1 MSPVHEERYH
11 PAGVLSSRCVKRN
24 LSLLEKTSDRVTAQS
39 TVPKILPDFGGF
51 KKSMSVIS
59 IPTQQMT
66 TQLKSVQKR
75 PTVGPG
81 PYRVKSPHKRHPDK
95 YLFCAMSKTTVRR
108 KSMIN
113 LGRRWCLLRGGPS
126 VWQGILPHEHAGAAS
141 FPWELLF
148 GRHKCLASI
157 VQ

>member
-11 PAGVLSSRCVKRN
+11 PAGVLSSGCVKRN

-81 PYRVKSPHKRHPDK
+81 PIT
-95 YLFCAMSKTTVRR
+95 SKVR
-108 KSMIN
+108 IN
-113 LGRRWCLLRGGPS
+113 GTLTNTCFALCQKQLSGENL
-126 VWQGILPHEHAGAAS
+126 
-141 FPWELLF
+141 
-148 GRHKCLASI
+148 
-157 VQ
+157 